1 MKNRKAIQKMRVEL
15 LIKKV
20 KEEMTVNR
28 FLARKKFQQ
37 WINCPN
43 IKNMHRLHDEKM
55 LLDKR
60 YASLQR
66 RQFILHNYKE
76 KNLLYTVY

>member
-1 MKNRKAIQKMRVEL
+1 MKNRKAIQKMRIEL
-15 LIKKV
+15 LLKKI
-20 KEEMTVNR
+20 KEEMTANR
-28 FLARKKFQQ
+28 FLARRKFQQ

-60 YASLQR
+60 YASLQS
-66 RQFILHNYKE
+66 RQFVLRNYKE
-76 KNLLYTVY
+76 KHNLYAVY

>member
-1 MKNRKAIQKMRVEL
+1 MKNRKAIQKMCVEL
-15 LIKKV
+15 LLKKI

-66 RQFILHNYKE
+66 RQFILRNYKE
-76 KNLLYTVY
+76 KHLLYTVY